1 MGEFAIELALLT
13 AGGDGEVGDIA
24 AGGGDCGC
32 CCFVSVS
39 LSGI

>member
-1 MGEFAIELALLT
+1 MGELAIELVLLM

-24 AGGGDCGC
+24 AGGGDCDC
-32 CCFVSVS
+32 CCFVSDS